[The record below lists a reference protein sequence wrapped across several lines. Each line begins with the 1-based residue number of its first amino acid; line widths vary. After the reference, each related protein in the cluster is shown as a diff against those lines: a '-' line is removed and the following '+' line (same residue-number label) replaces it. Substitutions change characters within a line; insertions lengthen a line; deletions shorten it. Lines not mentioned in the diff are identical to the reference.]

1 MEKATSIKKG
11 YAHCEVPLVAS
22 TSMDWFLSREGSG
35 KAIQS
40 RRLHVRDV
48 LGLAGNTHLQRH
60 SLGRHG
66 SFQLEAPSV
75 LMCLLTDL
83 RWRGAYT
90 HAVGDSFA
98 SAGLPAFVR
107 SEPFVELTEATA
119 NAVRAGIGDVLAGT
133 KLPVAVNRA
142 ICGMRN
148 EELFQRVALDYSG
161 VVLGVVAALPTVERY
176 VGQVVWIDGRD
187 ALVSLEVGEEDEE
200 ETRIVDADYLVGMGI
215 DTDGQ
220 PIIAIDQQWSPDAAR
235 ITYYQPAVVVSDND
249 PVEIERWERLL
260 RGAETPPPRDRD
272 VAADAA

>member
-1 MEKATSIKKG
+1 MEKANSIKKG

-22 TSMDWFLSREGSG
+22 TSMDWFLSREGSE

-48 LGLAGNTHLQRH
+48 LGLAGNTHLKKH

-90 HAVGDSFA
+90 HAVGNSFA
-98 SAGLPAFVR
+98 AAGLPAFVR
-107 SEPFVELTEATA
+107 SEPFVKLTETTA
-119 NAVRAGIGDVLAGT
+119 NAVRMRIVEVVPRT

-142 ICGMRN
+142 ICGLRN
-148 EELFQRVALDYSG
+148 EDLFRSVAMDYSG
-161 VVLGVVAALPTVERY
+161 VVRGVVDALPSVERY
-176 VGQVVWIDGRD
+176 TGQVVWIDGRD

-200 ETRIVDADYLVGMGI
+200 ETRIVDADYLAGMGI

-220 PIIAIDQQWSPDAAR
+220 PIVAIDQQWSPDVAR
-235 ITYYQPAVVVSDND
+235 STYYQPAVVVSQAD
-249 PVEIERWERLL
+249 PAEIERWERVL
-260 RGAETPPPRDRD
+260 RSAETPPPRERD
-272 VAADAA
+272 VAADAT